1 MEAAVEV
8 GLDKMNTGKVIG
20 ILLIV
25 AGVGICLLST
35 LWLGTGYASGSYENL
50 AAPVLGLGLA
60 FVLAAPLVGVGV
72 FLFVKGQRE
81 ATAFAEVEKERKLLG
96 MVQAQGQVQISDV
109 ALELDASRDQ
119 VQAWVYDLVNK
130 GLFAG
135 YINWDEGT
143 LYSRDAAQLRDNKC
157 PSCGGQVE
165 LAGKGVVNCPY
176 CGVEIFLTG

>member
-1 MEAAVEV
+1 
-8 GLDKMNTGKVIG
+8 MNTGKSVGLILTVIG
-20 ILLIV
+20 I
-25 AGVGICLLST
+25 GICLLSA
-35 LWLGTGYASGSYENL
+35 LWLGAGHAAGSYETL
-50 AAPVLGLGLA
+50 AGPLLGLGIV
-60 FVLAAPLVGVGV
+60 FVVTAPLIGVGI

-81 ATAFAEVEKERKLLG
+81 GAEFAEVEKERKLLG

-119 VQAWVYDLVNK
+119 VKAWVYDLVDK

-143 LYSRDAAQLRDNKC
+143 LYSRDAAQLHDNGC
-157 PSCGGQVE
+157 PNCGGEVE

-176 CGVEIFLTG
+176 CGTDIFLAG